1 MKDHGVSWSL
11 LANCDSDISN
21 VSIDDGISISSGTST
36 NVIEVSA
43 AAASKKKVLPVSSPS
58 NKTPAM
64 AASAA
69 KKKVP
74 SVSSLSKE
82 KQKVSLVGHWA
93 RQWWNEKKKA
103 VEKESKANAEYL
115 EAKLETIEKMT
126 ADKEVEPKNV
136 SKMSNLEYCF
146 KYLQKLMQLSNS
158 GMPHE
163 VLLAVLRPPDGI

>member
-1 MKDHGVSWSL
+1 MKDHGVSLSL

-82 KQKVSLVGHWA
+82 KQKVSLVGH
-93 RQWWNEKKKA
+93 
-103 VEKESKANAEYL
+103 
-115 EAKLETIEKMT
+115 
-126 ADKEVEPKNV
+126 
-136 SKMSNLEYCF
+136 
-146 KYLQKLMQLSNS
+146 
-158 GMPHE
+158 
-163 VLLAVLRPPDGI
+163 